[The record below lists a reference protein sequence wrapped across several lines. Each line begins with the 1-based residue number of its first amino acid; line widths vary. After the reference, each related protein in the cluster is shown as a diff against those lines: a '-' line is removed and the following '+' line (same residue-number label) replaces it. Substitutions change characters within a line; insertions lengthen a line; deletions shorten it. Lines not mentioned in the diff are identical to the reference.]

1 MINARQQVKHSN
13 RGVPGSKTEE
23 QVRPKVR
30 RKPKDRKR
38 DSGKTSAIVAEVVK
52 VVCLWK
58 GIPVE

>member
-13 RGVPGSKTEE
+13 SGVPGSKAEE

-38 DSGKTSAIVAEVVK
+38 DSGKTSAIVAKVVK

-58 GIPVE
+58 GTPVE